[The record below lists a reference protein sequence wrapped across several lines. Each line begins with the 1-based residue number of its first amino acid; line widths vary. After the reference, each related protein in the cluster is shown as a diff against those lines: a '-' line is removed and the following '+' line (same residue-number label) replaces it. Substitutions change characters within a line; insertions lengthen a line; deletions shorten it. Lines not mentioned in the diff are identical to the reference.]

1 MKAVIQRVKFCEVV
15 IDEKIYSKIGEGL
28 LVLLGVVKGD
38 DEKNM
43 KELAEKIIN
52 LRIFQDENEKM
63 NLSVKDINGEIMI
76 ISQFTLCTDNN
87 KSGNR
92 PSFTNAEVPEKA
104 EQLYE
109 EFKEYVKK
117 NFYSEK
123 VKTGKFAAD
132 MKIHLLN
139 NGPVT
144 IILER

>member
-15 IDEKIYSKIGEGL
+15 IDNNVYSKSGEGL

-38 DEKNM
+38 EEKNM
-43 KELAEKIIN
+43 RELAEKIIN

-63 NLSVKDINGEIMI
+63 NLSVQDINGEIMI

-92 PSFTNAEVPEKA
+92 PSFTNAENPEKA
-104 EQLYE
+104 EQMYE
-109 EFKEYVKK
+109 EFTKYVKS
-117 NFYSEK
+117 NFNPEK

-132 MKIHLLN
+132 MKINLLN